1 MSGLTTNPNLG
12 RGQGYDTRNHLGY
25 GKTDSGSGV
34 GGGLGSPWAISG
46 NAGIYKEKSKY
57 KKELDKDKLENED
70 KDDCEVEEF
79 EVDISMRT
87 KSHSSHNQAV
97 SDFGAKYGTDPY
109 SFNGLANTSQYLGAN
124 YNRGENV
131 LKEFIREA
139 LKEELLREVTSMSVR
154 VMVKGSVGDAYKPSK
169 ANVSNVNQMTPG
181 DPSIKQYGY
190 GQKAKTPKIYPYS
203 DEGLPTTDGGET
215 TNRLDDDIEGE
226 FPWELNDYT
235 TGDYLYDTSTREYFD
250 KKNVQNHIKKTKLK
264 LNK

>member
-1 MSGLTTNPNLG
+1 MPGITTNPNLG
-12 RGQGYDTRNHLGY
+12 IGLGYDSRKDLGY
-25 GKTDSGSGV
+25 GKNDNS
-34 GGGLGSPWAISG
+34 GLGSQWSVTG
-46 NAGIYKEKSKY
+46 NAGIYKEKSEY
-57 KKELDKDKLENED
+57 EKELDNKKLENED
-70 KDDCEVEEF
+70 ECEIEEF

-109 SFNGLANTSQYLGAN
+109 SFNGLANTSQYLGAS

-139 LKEELLREVTSMSVR
+139 LQEEMLKEITSMSVR
-154 VMVKGSVGDAYKPSK
+154 VMVKGSIGDTYKPSK
-169 ANVSNVNQMTPG
+169 ANVSNVNQMSPG

-190 GQKAKTPKIYPYS
+190 GQKAKTPSIYPYS
-203 DEGLPTTDGGET
+203 EEGMPTTDGGEL
-215 TNRLDDDIEGE
+215 TNRLDDDIEAE

-235 TGDYLYDTSTREYFD
+235 TGDYLYDTSTREYSD
-250 KKNVQNHIKKTKLK
+250 EKNVKNHIKKTKLK